1 MRKFAEEQRQKEID
15 EQRQR
20 EKQKFL
26 ELQGEVGLIPESSG
40 LPTPAKEATQKTE
53 SIQNHTPVADSP
65 AKTIKSSNKND
76 KNLNDRSS

>member
-53 SIQNHTPVADSP
+53 SI
-65 AKTIKSSNKND
+65 
-76 KNLNDRSS
+76 

>member
-40 LPTPAKEATQKTE
+40 LHTPAKEATQKTE
-53 SIQNHTPVADSP
+53 SI
-65 AKTIKSSNKND
+65 
-76 KNLNDRSS
+76 